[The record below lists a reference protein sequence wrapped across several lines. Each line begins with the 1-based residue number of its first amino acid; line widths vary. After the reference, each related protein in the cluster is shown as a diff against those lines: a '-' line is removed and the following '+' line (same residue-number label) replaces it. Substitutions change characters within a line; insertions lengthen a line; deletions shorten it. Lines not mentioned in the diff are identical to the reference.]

1 MEVVA
6 RNSRCGTPLIALSR
20 PECNPCGVTPSAHDA
35 EDRRRETALRI
46 VRHARE
52 LAHQHGA
59 DGFTMDQLADRVGV
73 SRRTLFNY
81 FPGKYDAII
90 GDDLSIDP
98 GVLATFRAGGPTGEL
113 IEDMLVVA
121 DSLFAQAAL
130 TVADARQMR
139 SLLEACPPL
148 VSHVLTRLE
157 EVITCL
163 AEDIVA
169 REGSPPDA
177 RTARGLLA
185 TFAVLGQLSVHEY
198 AQASG
203 DHTPGALLRL
213 HFTGLRHLLAV
224 NPSVPA
230 GT

>member
-1 MEVVA
+1 M
-6 RNSRCGTPLIALSR
+6 
-20 PECNPCGVTPSAHDA
+20 TPSAHDA

-73 SRRTLFNY
+73 SRRTL
-81 FPGKYDAII
+81 YDAII

-163 AEDIVA
+163 VEDIVA

-185 TFAVLGQLSVHEY
+185 TFAVLGQLSVHE
-198 AQASG
+198 
-203 DHTPGALLRL
+203 
-213 HFTGLRHLLAV
+213 
-224 NPSVPA
+224 
-230 GT
+230 